1 MKKAAIISLTIPEI
15 PGKSGG
21 EIRDIY
27 LFKHIGKQY
36 DTDYFSIHNFFGQGE
51 VDEEFRSL
59 FKYTYYPRL
68 IDEEYHDLISDE
80 VHLPLWERM
89 RYKMSLAGYYVPFQK
104 MPAEILGF
112 RNEFNRYVK
121 RFFEKCASERK
132 YDYVFISPQV
142 NPAVVEELQ
151 LSENTKLIWATYDVE
166 KIRHARLIETKKSGI
181 KKWFYRFERA
191 AACRFEKEA
200 VAKADGII
208 SVSELDKQSF
218 IKFYHLN
225 ERKVLS
231 VENGVDVEYFYPMKT
246 EENYNIVFVG
256 NMGYAPN
263 AQATR
268 YFIKDV
274 FVKILGKHPR
284 VHFWAVGA
292 NASQELKQLETDNIT
307 ITGRVEDV
315 RKYLE
320 IAHVVCVPLL
330 AGSGTKYKV
339 LEAMACEKAVVTTAY
354 GSEGLEVTH
363 DENIMVAH
371 SSDEIAEYVIELLS
385 NAEKRDKLGKQ
396 ARQFI
401 LENHA
406 WGVIL
411 PKIEKWVER
420 L

>member
-27 LFKHIGKQY
+27 LFKHIAKQY

-51 VDEEFRSL
+51 INEEFCSL
-59 FKYTYYPRL
+59 FKHIYYPRL
-68 IDEEYHDLISDE
+68 INEEYHNLISDE
-80 VHLPLWERM
+80 VHLSLWEKM
-89 RYKMSLAGYYVPFQK
+89 RYKLSVAGYYVPFQK
-104 MPAEILGF
+104 IPAEMLGF
-112 RNEFNRYVK
+112 RNEFNRYMR
-121 RFFEKCASERK
+121 RFFGKCARERK

-142 NPAVVEELQ
+142 NPAVVEKLQ
-151 LSENTKLIWATYDVE
+151 LSENTKLVWATYDVE
-166 KIRHARLIETKKSGI
+166 KIRHARLMETKKTGI

-191 AACRFEKEA
+191 AACKFEEEA
-200 VAKADGII
+200 VAKVDGII
-208 SVSELDKQSF
+208 SVSELDRQSF
-218 IKFYHLN
+218 IKFYHLK

-231 VENGVDVEYFYPMKT
+231 VENGVDIEYFYPMKT
-246 EENYNIVFVG
+246 EENYSIVFVG

-263 AQATR
+263 DQATR

-274 FVKILGKHPR
+274 FSKILKKYPQ

-292 NASQELKQLETDNIT
+292 NASKELKQLGTDNIT

-315 RKYLE
+315 REYLE
-320 IAHVVCVPLL
+320 KAHVVCVPLL

-339 LEAMACEKAVVTTAY
+339 LEAMACEKAVITTTY
-354 GSEGLEVTH
+354 GSEGLGVTH
-363 DENIMVAH
+363 GENIMVAH

-385 NAEKRDKLGKQ
+385 NKEKRDRLGKQ
-396 ARQFI
+396 ARKFI
-401 LENHA
+401 LDNHA

-411 PKIEKWVER
+411 PKIEMWVER